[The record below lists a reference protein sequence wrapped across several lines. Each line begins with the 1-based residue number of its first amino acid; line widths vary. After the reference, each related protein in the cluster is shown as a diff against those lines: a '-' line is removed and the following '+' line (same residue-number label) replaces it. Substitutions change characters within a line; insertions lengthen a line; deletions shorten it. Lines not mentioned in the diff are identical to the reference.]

1 MKKVILL
8 TVLLFGVV
16 YVKAQYVSLNDAEIQ
31 VLKKNIAG
39 SDDVKKAFE
48 RYKRTAEQALNEQ
61 PSPIETIVS
70 QGVLAGNP
78 AKTASLKSLQDGNKI
93 YALALCYRLYQQK
106 SYLQKVQDFLL
117 AWANTNKPNGDPI
130 NETKLEDMITG
141 YDLIRNNV
149 SAESKQQIDSWL
161 IKVGEAEFNSASAK
175 PGRTTSF
182 NNWNS
187 HRIKTLTLVA
197 FTLHNTGYEPRIYQE
212 IEKQINVNLN
222 ADGSGFDF
230 LERDALH
237 YHTYTLE
244 PLLRASMVIYRAT
257 GKNYFS
263 YQSEKGAS
271 IQKSVDF
278 LVPFVTGVKT
288 HGEFVNSKVPFDK
301 QRAANHEKGYEAG
314 TLFEPGN
321 GVYTLSLAAYFN
333 PAYIQDIQQVNT
345 TKQKFNWQLA
355 LDQVMKP
362 VTNN

>member
-1 MKKVILL
+1 MKKVALL
-8 TVLLFGVV
+8 ISLLVAGI
-16 YVKAQYVSLNDAEIQ
+16 YAKAQYVSLNDAEIQ
-31 VLKKNIAG
+31 VLKKNIADNG
-39 SDDVKKAFE
+39 EVKKIFE
-48 RYKRTAEQALNEQ
+48 SYRQTAEQALNEQ
-61 PSPIETIVS
+61 PNPIELIVS

-93 YALALCYRLYQQK
+93 YALAFCYRLYRQK
-106 SYLQKVQDFLL
+106 SYLQKAQDFLL

-141 YDLIRNNV
+141 YDLIRDNV
-149 SAESKQQIDSWL
+149 SSESKQQIDSWL
-161 IKVGEAEFNSASAK
+161 IKVAEAEFNSASAK

-212 IEKQINVNLN
+212 LEKQINVNLN

-244 PLLRASMVIYRAT
+244 PLLRASMVIYRAG

-278 LVPFVTGVKT
+278 LVPFVTGAKT

-314 TLFEPGN
+314 TLFEPAN

-333 PAYIQDIQQVNT
+333 PAYIKDIQQVNNT
-345 TKQKFNWQLA
+345 RQKLNWQLV